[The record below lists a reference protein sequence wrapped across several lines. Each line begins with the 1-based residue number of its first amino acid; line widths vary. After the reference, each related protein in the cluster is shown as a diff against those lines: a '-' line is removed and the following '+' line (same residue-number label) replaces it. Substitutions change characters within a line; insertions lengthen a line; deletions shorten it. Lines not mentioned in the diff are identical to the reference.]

1 MEFLSLTEVIAEQV
15 CNGCEKSV
23 PQIKKRYMGKK
34 YCPTCYVRIFKKY
47 LCPSCGSFARL
58 PKNDDQAI
66 CNECIKKQPCIRCNL
81 TNKPIGK
88 LTEYGV
94 VCNSCSIYFRAI
106 ERCERCDTPSQKLTR
121 ISRFKD
127 DLRVCPKC
135 ATRDYETC
143 PACHKYRLLESDE
156 NGAKICNKCN
166 TNENKPCL
174 SCNTMIAAGCGDLCD
189 DCYWRGNLWKKYNQN
204 INLFESSF
212 LKKQYENYTHW
223 LADQVGAKKAAL
235 YLNKHTHFFIRT
247 EMLWGD
253 SLPDVDQLL
262 RLLRT
267 SGLRKFELVM
277 QWLDEIHDIRV
288 ISANKKDCS
297 ENDQSRALI
306 ESLPQSS
313 LAFDIV
319 SVYKQK
325 LDEKMRQ
332 GKTSTRSVRLAI
344 KPAVALMLSI
354 DQKEQLLPD
363 LKLIKAYLTEHSGQA
378 AALTGFINFLND
390 QYDTNI
396 DYISIKKS
404 NFIKDVGKKK
414 LENELIEMMHSDQRV
429 DVLTWVKKGLQFFH
443 GMSYQQ
449 IWGIKAEMV
458 AEVQDGY
465 HILYDNQHYWL
476 PKNIDPFFKE
486 NE

>member
-1 MEFLSLTEVIAEQV
+1 M
-15 CNGCEKSV
+15 
-23 PQIKKRYMGKK
+23 
-34 YCPTCYVRIFKKY
+34 
-47 LCPSCGSFARL
+47 
-58 PKNDDQAI
+58 
-66 CNECIKKQPCIRCNL
+66 
-81 TNKPIGK
+81 
-88 LTEYGV
+88 
-94 VCNSCSIYFRAI
+94 
-106 ERCERCDTPSQKLTR
+106 
-121 ISRFKD
+121 
-127 DLRVCPKC
+127 
-135 ATRDYETC
+135 
-143 PACHKYRLLESDE
+143 
-156 NGAKICNKCN
+156 
-166 TNENKPCL
+166 
-174 SCNTMIAAGCGDLCD
+174 
-189 DCYWRGNLWKKYNQN
+189 
-204 INLFESSF
+204 
-212 LKKQYENYTHW
+212 
-223 LADQVGAKKAAL
+223 
-235 YLNKHTHFFIRT
+235 
-247 EMLWGD
+247 
-253 SLPDVDQLL
+253 
-262 RLLRT
+262 
-267 SGLRKFELVM
+267 
-277 QWLDEIHDIRV
+277 
-288 ISANKKDCS
+288 
-297 ENDQSRALI
+297 
-306 ESLPQSS
+306 
-313 LAFDIV
+313 AFDIV

-325 LDEKMRQ
+325 LDEKIRQ

-344 KPAVALMLSI
+344 KPAVALMLLI
-354 DQKEQLLPD
+354 DQKEQRLPD

>member
-1 MEFLSLTEVIAEQV
+1 MTEVIAEQV

-34 YCPTCYVRIFKKY
+34 YCSTCYVRIFKKC
-47 LCPSCGSFARL
+47 LCPSCGLFARL
-58 PKNDDQAI
+58 PKHDDQAI

-143 PACHKYRLLESDE
+143 PYCQKYRLLEFNE
-156 NGAKICNKCN
+156 NGAKICKKCN
-166 TNENKPCL
+166 TNEKKPCL
-174 SCNTMIAAGCGDLCD
+174 TCNTIIAAGCGDLCD
-189 DCYWRGNLWKKYNQN
+189 DCYWCGNLGKKYNQN

-212 LKKQYENYTHW
+212 LKKQYGNYTHW

-247 EMLWGD
+247 EILWME

-297 ENDQSRALI
+297 ESDQSRTLI
-306 ESLPQSS
+306 ESLPQPS

-319 SVYKQK
+319 SAYKQK

-363 LKLIKAYLTEHSGQA
+363 LKLIKAYLTEYSGQA

-390 QYDTNI
+390 QYDTDI

-404 NFIKDVGKKK
+404 SFIKEVSKKK
-414 LENELIEMMHSDQRV
+414 LEQELLEIISLDQDI
-429 DVLTWVKKGLQFFH
+429 DVIAWIKKGLIFFH
-443 GMSYQQ
+443 GMSYKNSLK
-449 IWGIKAEMV
+449 INLDMITEA
-458 AEVQDGY
+458 QDGY
-465 HILYDNQHYWL
+465 NVLYNKQIYWL
-476 PKNIDPFFKE
+476 PKHSLTM
-486 NE
+486 